1 MDHPVLVAE
10 VEAKSACNICELSSG
25 PKIEDFVVG
34 VWAQTET
41 RRSRLQQLRQR
52 KRRMLKMAALR
63 RRKKK
68 MKEKAE
74 KSS

>member
-1 MDHPVLVAE
+1 MSWTT
-10 VEAKSACNICELSSG
+10 KLSSDSHA
-25 PKIEDFVVG
+25 KIEDFVVG

-41 RRSRLQQLRQR
+41 RRTRLQQLRQR

-68 MKEKAE
+68 KMKEKAQI
-74 KSS
+74 SP